1 MVAVGS
7 GCKPL
12 PAIPSFMNGII
23 QINIIKIKGNI
34 PRVFLEF
41 SGQRTDKEG

>member
-12 PAIPSFMNGII
+12 PTLPQFIKGII
-23 QINIIKIKGNI
+23 QINIIQIKGNI
-34 PRVFLEF
+34 PRIFLEF
-41 SGQRTDKEG
+41 SGQRTEKEG